1 MLISE
6 DPKKDFEF
14 PKVNALV
21 TGNPGSG
28 KTRFSATFP
37 KIFYISF
44 GAREKDTFVYDPELR
59 KNFVR
64 IHTLVPESK
73 EEQAELFGKDYKNG
87 VETEGTFFKLLA
99 EAKEMWKKGEVE
111 TLVIDPLTYLQG
123 YLWDYIET
131 YCVKYTRS
139 GAIDTQSMYG
149 DLNSRG
155 TKLVQTKI
163 STFPGNIIVTT
174 HEKKETEEIL
184 SKLSPTANDI
194 VPDVI
199 GGLRNKLGGM
209 FSNVLY
215 LEKVDKVKTVNNV
228 QVRTYTYFARTN
240 VGNSK
245 NAKSRLNLPPVI
257 EDISYT
263 KIMQTINEAI
273 KTNDKE
279 VK

>member
-1 MLISE
+1 
-6 DPKKDFEF
+6 
-14 PKVNALV
+14 
-21 TGNPGSG
+21 
-28 KTRFSATFP
+28 
-37 KIFYISF
+37 
-44 GAREKDTFVYDPELR
+44 
-59 KNFVR
+59 
-64 IHTLVPESK
+64 
-73 EEQAELFGKDYKNG
+73 
-87 VETEGTFFKLLA
+87 
-99 EAKEMWKKGEVE
+99 
-111 TLVIDPLTYLQG
+111 
-123 YLWDYIET
+123 
-131 YCVKYTRS
+131 
-139 GAIDTQSMYG
+139 MYG

-215 LEKVDKVKTVNNV
+215 LEKVDKVKVVNNQ

-273 KTNDKE
+273 KTNETTKVGE